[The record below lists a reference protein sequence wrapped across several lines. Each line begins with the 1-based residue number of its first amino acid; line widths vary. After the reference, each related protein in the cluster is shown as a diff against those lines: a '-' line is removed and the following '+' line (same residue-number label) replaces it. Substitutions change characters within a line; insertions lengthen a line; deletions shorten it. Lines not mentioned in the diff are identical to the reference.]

1 MAELPKDPFILLS
14 YINTQ
19 IRDHYYSLKELC
31 QVMKVPEEEIREK
44 LSNIGYEYDEETH
57 KFI

>member
-19 IRDHYYSLKELC
+19 IRDRYYSLKELC
-31 QVMKVPEEEIREK
+31 QVMKVSEEEIREK